1 MKKLFEIYYGF
12 GKGEGFELYNSKVME
27 DTKENRI
34 DLIENEFSHWD
45 DSTYK
50 EKFIE
55 GEESIAYFDRY
66 GVNWDESTTAYVET
80 FSYEEKLEEIEN
92 KRNEEIEK
100 LNKLFNI

>member
-12 GKGEGFELYNSKVME
+12 GKGEGFELNSRKIME
-27 DTKENRI
+27 DTKQNRNN
-34 DLIENEFSHWD
+34 LIENEFSYWD
-45 DSTYK
+45 DSTHK
-50 EKFIE
+50 EDFIK
-55 GEESIAYFDRY
+55 GEQNIAYFDRY
-66 GVNWDESTTAYVET
+66 GVDWDEATTAYIEA